1 MAKISYGCQTYPW
14 KMNMEKFAGDVPHMA
29 QVAAEAGFAG
39 LEAEICMLGEYFDRP
54 EEVREIL
61 DKNGLE
67 LAAVVLHQKWEQEKE
82 TDEEEA
88 LTKKTIEFVRHFP
101 WAKIMVSHHAG
112 AQPRG
117 EGEALKKRREN
128 LLSCMDSVA
137 VRAAEA
143 GIVTCYHPNS
153 AKNSLFRN
161 AEDYQ
166 VLFDMLEKTSV
177 GYAPDIG
184 HIVNGG
190 MDPFAILKASRRLI
204 RHVHFKDR
212 AADGIWAVMGEG
224 TIDYP
229 GIVNYLRE
237 TEYAGW
243 IMVED
248 ESPRAEKDSDGVVK
262 EDGNYMAQFWD
273 ESAKGGV

>member
-177 GYAPDIG
+177 GICAGYRAYRKRRHGPVCNSQSVAQAPTARAFQRPRSGRNLGCDG
-184 HIVNGG
+184 RGDYRLSGNCELLKRNGICG
-190 MDPFAILKASRRLI
+190 L
-204 RHVHFKDR
+204 
-212 AADGIWAVMGEG
+212 
-224 TIDYP
+224 DY
-229 GIVNYLRE
+229 
-237 TEYAGW
+237 
-243 IMVED
+243 
-248 ESPRAEKDSDGVVK
+248 
-262 EDGNYMAQFWD
+262 
-273 ESAKGGV
+273 GGG